1 MFLTVPCT
9 TAWEEECTALCYCWV
24 LGEGGGRRGKRRGR
38 EAEKEEEEE
47 REGEKQEEEERE
59 GEEEEEEEEGEEGDE
74 GERGGERYQVNLMVH
89 LYSTAPP
96 HPPSTPPTPTPLL
109 HVPHSS
115 SLQHPPLFLP
125 LLVVTPVCASCFP
138 EEDGSSPDSFF
149 SSVFRSLPGDAQTL
163 MSTVHRPNTCEPLC
177 VCRGGGREEEEREEG
192 GGTCMS
198 ICVHLCRHTLS
209 EIAMVYS
216 DTLWYTMVCD
226 ILWYT
231 VIYCG
236 IL

>member
-1 MFLTVPCT
+1 MHCTV
-9 TAWEEECTALCYCWV
+9 LL
-24 LGEGGGRRGKRRGR
+24 LGPGGGGREEGEEEREGGKRRGR